1 MLLLGAFFQEVTKE
15 LNGSLET
22 TPATTTADA

>member
-15 LNGSLET
+15 LGSLET